1 MKQYFLWYFLFREGV
16 PVDPKP
22 RLVTC
27 YDFTVI
33 EFAPPKLT
41 FELSCSKG
49 FYVRSLVHDLGIG
62 ECMIDFD

>member
-1 MKQYFLWYFLFREGV
+1 MVLLFREGV

-22 RLVTC
+22 RLVKC
-27 YDFTVI
+27 YNFTVI
-33 EFAPPKLT
+33 EFVPPKLT

-62 ECMIDFD
+62 ECMNDFYFRLT